1 MAFFKA
7 ICAKNKQKI
16 ELMLQF
22 DNIEVAKEYLKKEWY
37 AVIEIKETENDSI
50 STETWWIFYFDILL
64 DWKIKTGQINSDD
77 IFKAYV
83 KLVEKL
89 NYNVLYIYDNLER
102 TEKEKILYT
111 QKIKNSYEIYKQN
124 ISEQQ
129 KEEKLKEAAT
139 NRDHETWNNDWIS
152 DHIMKELNHYYI
164 LIDKVLE
171 KIRYIQV
178 QYTNELSAERKAK
191 LESLYNWLKQVR
203 NLTNITK
210 LKQIWEVALVKIW
223 ELQQEFIQNN
233 TLDTKK
239 DILEE
244 TNKLLKNFWSSKQ
257 IVLPEDDIKLKLE
270 KIYKDFIES
279 FKNFFKS
286 QKNREKIDKN
296 SWKYF
301 DILREQNIYKNQLK
315 TVNKQLFKSMF
326 DKDQYIRLSLKQKLI
341 KQNITLLE
349 NRIKNKKISYTKTVK
364 WINYYKDIIFYLLQK
379 IWDVFVYSI
388 LIYSVFFI
396 LLNTFIKASGQ
407 KIDINY
413 SFIFYIVVI
422 WLFWLLLK

>member
-1 MAFFKA
+1 
-7 ICAKNKQKI
+7 
-16 ELMLQF
+16 
-22 DNIEVAKEYLKKEWY
+22 
-37 AVIEIKETENDSI
+37 
-50 STETWWIFYFDILL
+50 
-64 DWKIKTGQINSDD
+64 
-77 IFKAYV
+77 
-83 KLVEKL
+83 
-89 NYNVLYIYDNLER
+89 
-102 TEKEKILYT
+102 
-111 QKIKNSYEIYKQN
+111 
-124 ISEQQ
+124 
-129 KEEKLKEAAT
+129 
-139 NRDHETWNNDWIS
+139 
-152 DHIMKELNHYYI
+152 MKELNHYYI

-422 WLFWLLLK
+422 WLFWLLLKVSRNIIFLSINSILYIFFCLFLVINF